1 MFIFV
6 FHSYDCNWLYKC
18 CILDSEFVSGMD
30 CLNQN
35 KVSYHGTLLWHK
47 HLECAFSMA
56 QSYEMMICCISNS
69 VSGCP
74 WFHSYILWHGY
85 LLHIKILRLSLLC
98 IFLNLNQCSYD
109 GGLFSSG
116 VCIVETT
123 FNKDL
128 GFRCYHVGADEHAAK
143 LEHYKSV
150 YCGIDF

>member
-1 MFIFV
+1 MVPQLHLMTWLLVAFKNSEVVFV
-6 FHSYDCNWLYKC
+6 VYFLY
-18 CILDSEFVSGMD
+18 
-30 CLNQN
+30 
-35 KVSYHGTLLWHK
+35 
-47 HLECAFSMA
+47 
-56 QSYEMMICCISNS
+56 
-69 VSGCP
+69 
-74 WFHSYILWHGY
+74 
-85 LLHIKILRLSLLC
+85 
-98 IFLNLNQCSYD
+98 LNQCSYD